1 MRSDEGELLSE
12 HPLLRPLDEA
22 ARSRILAST
31 TVKGYGAGSTV
42 IEQGDRADAMFI
54 LLSGKVSVELHR
66 DDGVSTELCRIGA
79 PGWFGEHAL
88 VAGPG
93 GRRLAT
99 VRTTTPTRCARIPR
113 AIFEAELL
121 VPNRSR
127 FDARATE
134 HLRRRLVSFID
145 TLRDLEP
152 DANDAVSRQE
162 FADGDVLLR
171 HGEQSDAVWFVVRG
185 VVMIADNDDPDTPEL
200 ARVGSGQCV
209 GEIGVLRD
217 QPRNA
222 TAIALGPVSTL
233 RVEADTFRRW
243 WKRHAPLRAH
253 LGTLEQVYPIDA
265 GASLSVYRGTWE
277 GRPCINTLLG
287 DPVRGGMV
295 TTRLVEEETYIF
307 SREAGDGAKSV
318 RVFDDGAGRRR
329 ELHVVDVPGER
340 RRPAWR
346 VFSAV
351 ARGRGLDLG
360 ALCAQIREG
369 RPVKAAALKR
379 FEKFGYLGGSTG
391 ANASDIACR
400 CLGLSVEDVHRA
412 ARLHG
417 TSFEAIS
424 AVLGVGAICGGC
436 TRSVE
441 DAATGRSRAGTQGKT
456 LVGRRP
462 EISFDPDALEALK
475 GVPELHLLTVA
486 SVFGSTGER
495 YMLEVIRRAIRDT
508 ADPTLRAEAEA
519 FLSQEANHIEIHAGL
534 NRLLLESIYPSSRA
548 LAFLTH
554 CIPRVFTRL
563 PRPIA
568 LSICAALEYSADSNF
583 SLFFE
588 DYYGPGGRRFHS
600 DPKIQDQIVR
610 SGLGDLFLWHGAE
623 EMAHRHVAFD
633 LARHFGARYF
643 HRIAGASLVAGIA
656 LTLLIPTVISLRWQ
670 DRTRRRAPDL
680 RKGWVIARTFIRAL
694 RYLRIGFRPDDQY
707 PFLEDLANDA
717 ARFPLA

>member
-1 MRSDEGELLSE
+1 MRSDETQLLSR
-12 HPLLRPLDEA
+12 HSLLRPLDET
-22 ARSRILAST
+22 ARKRILAST
-31 TVKGYGAGSTV
+31 AVVGYGAGRTV

-54 LLSGKVSVELHR
+54 LLSGEVSVELHR
-66 DDGVSTELCRIGA
+66 DDGGSAELCRIGA
-79 PGWFGEHAL
+79 AGWFGEHAL

-99 VRTTTPTRCARIPR
+99 VRTTAATRCARIPR

-121 VPNRSR
+121 GPNRSR

-162 FADGDVLLR
+162 FADGEVLLR
-171 HGEQSDAVWFVVRG
+171 RGEQSDAVWFVMRG

-209 GEIGVLRD
+209 GEVGVLRD

-222 TAIALGPVSTL
+222 TAIALGPVSAL

-253 LGTLEQVYPIDA
+253 LGTLEQVYPVDA

-277 GRPCINTLLG
+277 GRLCINTLLG

-295 TTRLVEEETYIF
+295 TSRLVEEDTYIF

-329 ELHVVDVPGER
+329 ELHVVEVPGQR

-351 ARGRGLDLG
+351 ARGGGPDLG
-360 ALCAQIREG
+360 ALCAQVREG
-369 RPVKAAALKR
+369 HPVKAAALKR
-379 FEKFGYLGGSTG
+379 FEKFAYLGGSTS

-400 CLGLSVEDVHRA
+400 CLGLSVEDVHSA
-412 ARLHG
+412 ARAHG
-417 TSFEAIS
+417 ASFEAIS

-441 DAATGRSRAGTQGKT
+441 DAAAGGFRAGAQSKT
-456 LVGRRP
+456 LVSRRP

-475 GVPELHLLTVA
+475 GVPECHLLAVA
-486 SVFGSTGER
+486 SVFGSTGEK
-495 YMLEVIRRAIRDT
+495 YMLEVVTPAIRDT
-508 ADPTLRAEAEA
+508 TDTTLRAQAEA
-519 FLSQEANHIEIHAGL
+519 FLSQEANHIEIHDEL
-534 NRLLLESIYPSSRA
+534 NRLLLERIYPGSRT
-548 LAFLTH
+548 LAFLAH
-554 CIPRVFTRL
+554 CIPRVFRKL

-568 LSICAALEYSADSNF
+568 LSICAALEYSADCTF

-600 DPKIQDQIVR
+600 DPEIQDLIVR

-633 LARHFGARYF
+633 LARHFGARFF

-656 LTLLIPTVISLRWQ
+656 LTFLIPTVASLRWQ
-670 DRTRRRAPDL
+670 DRDRRRAPDR
-680 RKGWVIARTFIRAL
+680 RKSWMIARTVMRAL
-694 RYLRIGFRPDDQY
+694 RYLRTGFQPDEHY
-707 PFLEDLANDA
+707 PFLEDLAHDA
-717 ARFPLA
+717 TRFPLA